1 MGEGVKGI
9 STLLHKLELIF
20 KANLEKVV
28 VVKLTEVGLRVASVF
43 QVHNRHDHVV
53 LKGEFDLR
61 PDDLNHV

>member
-1 MGEGVKGI
+1 MGKGVKEI

-28 VVKLTEVGLRVASVF
+28 VVRLAEVGLRVASVF

-53 LKGEFDLR
+53 PKGEFDLR